1 MIWLLIIWSK
11 LLLPVC
17 WNIADHQSLSQHA
30 KLKRAVRHL
39 DESAVY
45 FVHLCAIYIYMNLYD
60 WRTGYLQTTL
70 AYDPLGW
77 PRWPLPSPWISV
89 VWHLQRWV
97 KSKVA
102 AFALNNLTSHCL
114 VCLWFI
120 FHVNCLKLANV
131 SWCQKLCGVQVR
143 KPSDKAKAQSKS
155 GLAVGLPNC

>member
-1 MIWLLIIWSK
+1 MTSDNMIKASAACLLEHRRSPISQPTREAEKGRATPGWICCILCAALCYIYIWSSMIGVPDTCR
-11 LLLPVC
+11 L
-17 WNIADHQSLSQHA
+17 
-30 KLKRAVRHL
+30 R
-39 DESAVY
+39 
-45 FVHLCAIYIYMNLYD
+45 
-60 WRTGYLQTTL
+60 WRMIRLVG
-70 AYDPLGW
+70 
-77 PRWPLPSPWISV
+77 PLPSPWISV